1 MRDVRG
7 CACVCVCMCAC
18 VRVCVCAR
26 VRKTPPQKN
35 RPPLKKRGHLLF
47 LLRAEKSLRLDLV
60 FNKVGEKARKSLRK
74 TSSNAGLTPQSKSPD
89 QGNRKRYKV
98 ELIKLAMLSIS
109 FWISLSCGSSLRSSC
124 TYAFKASSSSLPVAA
139 GV

>member
-1 MRDVRG
+1 MLPSAALRSRGFLTIKTRDAGARDVRGCG

-47 LLRAEKSLRLDLV
+47 FAQGRKKFEARFGLQRGRGESQKIPTENILECWLNASIKVTRSREPQKVQRGVDQVSYVVDLV
-60 FNKVGEKARKSLRK
+60 LNLTVLR
-74 TSSNAGLTPQSKSPD
+74 
-89 QGNRKRYKV
+89 
-98 ELIKLAMLSIS
+98 
-109 FWISLSCGSSLRSSC
+109 
-124 TYAFKASSSSLPVAA
+124 
-139 GV
+139 